1 MVFSLH
7 KDRPYMIYDRTIM
20 ALWRTRTST
29 TDQKEEIAEFVQ
41 REQEEIPEEVIGS
54 VVDVEDTKMSK
65 IYTAELPICV
75 NSCFLH
81 PNLLCI

>member
-1 MVFSLH
+1 
-7 KDRPYMIYDRTIM
+7 M

-29 TDQKEEIAEFVQ
+29 TDQKEEIAELVQ
-41 REQEEIPEEVIGS
+41 HEQEEIPIVTEEVTGS
-54 VVDVEDTKMSK
+54 VVDAENTKMSK